1 MNNNLLELQEML
13 MREARRLDDNDY
25 MKYNGKEEVAR
36 GNTLSQSANTFIKSV
51 NVGMRVIE
59 MAEKYD
65 INKNVITKELGI
77 VNEK

>member
-13 MREARRLDDNDY
+13 MREARRLDDDEY
-25 MKYNGKEEVAR
+25 MKYNGKDEVAR

-59 MAEKYD
+59 IAEKYD
-65 INKNVITKELGI
+65 INKNEITKELGI